1 MIKEGDTL
9 PIVTWDMYTCDV
21 KGAGGFFGK
30 KLKRSWKKFNSNE
43 LFEKRSLVVG
53 IPGAWT
59 DTCTMQMQHLE
70 GMFDSIYT
78 KDIEDIYLL
87 SVDNSFVMQSWLWGT
102 YTIKLKFIA
111 DGNAE
116 FGKKIGMLVD
126 KSNMGYGENRYWRF
140 AMVVEHNKVE
150 KLFIEPGKADNVA
163 FQYDPWEA
171 TTTANIM
178 KYLYSTGRTQGPPDE
193 NRWFYKV
200 PHPEVDTSKFSDN
213 DETNEEAKIQADKEW
228 IKYHEA
234 NADVQDFNPE
244 TDSIYHKEMEEEQK
258 QAEQKREDEEME
270 SNMLG
275 S

>member
-9 PIVTWDMYTCDV
+9 PIVTWDMYTCDSKNV
-21 KGAGGFFGK
+21 GGFFGK
-30 KLKRSWKKFNSNE
+30 KAKRSWKKLNSND

-70 GMFDSIYT
+70 GHFDAIYT
-78 KDIEDIYLL
+78 KDIEDIYVL
-87 SVDNSFVMQSWLWGT
+87 SVDNSFVMQSWLWGM
-102 YTIKLKFIA
+102 YSIKLKFIA

-150 KLFIEPGKADNVA
+150 KLFIEPGKADNVD
-163 FQYDPWEA
+163 FDYDPWIESH
-171 TTTANIM
+171 TPKIL
-178 KYLYSTGRTQGPPDE
+178 KYLHSTGRRQDPPDE
-193 NRWFYKV
+193 SRWFANV
-200 PHPEVDTSKFSDN
+200 PFPEVDTSQFGTPIERDVDYEAAQAKA
-213 DETNEEAKIQADKEW
+213 DEDW
-228 IKYHEA
+228 IAFHEA

-244 TDSIYHKEMEEEQK
+244 TDSIYHKEMEEE
-258 QAEQKREDEEME
+258 AKRKKDDEEME